1 MMRIGPKVLALVVVV
16 AAIAYFLLRPP
27 LQTAEDAHP
36 ESPARPAEEVPPPPA
51 PGRTAAPTKESGVNA
66 PAIAPPAPAQP
77 RTGAAGDDLV
87 AMGTLRELLNS
98 EPRRAI
104 ELARQ
109 ANKRAP
115 DSPDAAE
122 RAWIVVKALASLKR
136 FHEARDEAAA
146 MAGRYPD
153 SSWAMDAKRHMLV
166 QPLDLP
172 SREDQQREM
181 QQEQQRQEQR

>member
-1 MMRIGPKVLALVVVV
+1 MMRVGPKVFALVVVV
-16 AAIAYFLLRPP
+16 AAIAYFLLRTPFQP
-27 LQTAEDAHP
+27 ADEGHTEP
-36 ESPARPAEEVPPPPA
+36 PARPADEARPPA
-51 PGRTAAPTKESGVNA
+51 PGPTAPPTRESGVTA
-66 PAIAPPAPAQP
+66 PAVAPPATARLPAA
-77 RTGAAGDDLV
+77 AAGDELV
-87 AMGTLRELLNS
+87 AMETLRELLNS

-146 MAGRYPD
+146 LAGKYPD

-172 SREDQQREM
+172 SREEQQKQM
-181 QQEQQRQEQR
+181 QQEQQRPQR

>member
-1 MMRIGPKVLALVVVV
+1 MMRIAPKVLALVVVV

-27 LQTAEDAHP
+27 FQTADDGHP
-36 ESPARPAEEVPPPPA
+36 ELQPRPAEGVASLPA
-51 PGRTAAPTKESGVNA
+51 PGPSVAPTKEPGVNA
-66 PAIAPPAPAQP
+66 PAIAPAATAQP
-77 RTGAAGDDLV
+77 RTAVAGDDLV
-87 AMGTLRELLNS
+87 AMETLRELLNS

-146 MAGRYPD
+146 LAGRYPD

-172 SREDQQREM
+172 SREEQQEQM
-181 QQEQQRQEQR
+181 QQEQQRQQR

>member
-1 MMRIGPKVLALVVVV
+1 MMRMAPKVFAFVFVV
-16 AAIAYFLLRPP
+16 AAIAYFLQRASFQPADEV
-27 LQTAEDAHP
+27 QT
-36 ESPARPAEEVPPPPA
+36 EVPPAPPEPSGPPA
-51 PGRTAAPTKESGVNA
+51 PGPTVAPAKEPGANA
-66 PAIAPPAPAQP
+66 PAVAPPATAQP
-77 RTGAAGDDLV
+77 PTAPARDDLV
-87 AMGTLRELLNS
+87 AMETLRELLNS

-109 ANKRAP
+109 ANRRAP
-115 DSPDAAE
+115 ESPDAPE

-146 MAGRYPD
+146 LAGRYPD

-172 SREDQQREM
+172 SREEQQKQM
-181 QQEQQRQEQR
+181 QQQQEQQRQQP

>member
-1 MMRIGPKVLALVVVV
+1 M
-16 AAIAYFLLRPP
+16 
-27 LQTAEDAHP
+27 E
-36 ESPARPAEEVPPPPA
+36 
-51 PGRTAAPTKESGVNA
+51 
-66 PAIAPPAPAQP
+66 
-77 RTGAAGDDLV
+77 
-87 AMGTLRELLNS
+87 TLRELLNS

-136 FHEARDEAAA
+136 FHEARDEAATL
-146 MAGRYPD
+146 AGKYPD

-172 SREDQQREM
+172 SREEQQKQM
-181 QQEQQRQEQR
+181 QQEQQRQQR

>member
-1 MMRIGPKVLALVVVV
+1 MRIGPKVFALVVVV
-16 AAIAYFLLRPP
+16 AAIAYFLLRTPFQAADDVHVD
-27 LQTAEDAHP
+27 LG
-36 ESPARPAEEVPPPPA
+36 ARPAETAAPPA
-51 PGRTAAPTKESGVNA
+51 PGPTVTPAKESGVHA
-66 PAIAPPAPAQP
+66 PAIAPPATAQP
-77 RTGAAGDDLV
+77 PTPAAGGDDLV
-87 AMGTLRELLNS
+87 AMETLRELLNS

-122 RAWIVVKALASLKR
+122 RAWIVVPALASLKR

-146 MAGRYPD
+146 MAGKYPD

-172 SREDQQREM
+172 SREEQQKQM
-181 QQEQQRQEQR
+181 QQEQQRQQR

>member
-1 MMRIGPKVLALVVVV
+1 MMRIAPKVFALVVVV
-16 AAIAYFLLRPP
+16 AAITYFLLRTPFQP
-27 LQTAEDAHP
+27 ADEVQTAL
-36 ESPARPAEEVPPPPA
+36 PAPPAEVAPPPA
-51 PGRTAAPTKESGVNA
+51 SGPTAAPVKESGVNA
-66 PAIAPPAPAQP
+66 PAVAPPAAAPAP
-77 RTGAAGDDLV
+77 TPAAGRDDLV
-87 AMGTLRELLNS
+87 AMETLRELLNS

-146 MAGRYPD
+146 MAGKYPD
-153 SSWAMDAKRHMLV
+153 SAWALDAKRHMLV

-172 SREDQQREM
+172 SREEQQQQQR
-181 QQEQQRQEQR
+181 

>member
-16 AAIAYFLLRPP
+16 AGIAYFLLRTP
-27 LQTAEDAHP
+27 LRTADDPQT
-36 ESPARPAEEVPPPPA
+36 ESPARPAVVAPPA
-51 PGRTAAPTKESGVNA
+51 APGPIAVPTKESGVNA
-66 PAIAPPAPAQP
+66 PAIAPPAAQP
-77 RTGAAGDDLV
+77 GTAAASDDLV
-87 AMGTLRELLNS
+87 AMETLRELLNS

-122 RAWIVVKALASLKR
+122 RAWIVVKGLASLKR

-146 MAGRYPD
+146 LAGRYPD

-172 SREDQQREM
+172 SREEQQKQM
-181 QQEQQRQEQR
+181 QQEQQRQHR

>member
-1 MMRIGPKVLALVVVV
+1 MMRIGPKVLALGVVV
-16 AAIAYFLLRPP
+16 AAIAYFLLRTPF
-27 LQTAEDAHP
+27 QTADEEHAGA
-36 ESPARPAEEVPPPPA
+36 PAGPVEVVAPPPA
-51 PGRTAAPTKESGVNA
+51 PSPTVVPANESGVNA
-66 PAIAPPAPAQP
+66 PATARPATAGP
-77 RTGAAGDDLV
+77 RMAAAGDDLV
-87 AMGTLRELLNS
+87 AMETLRELLNS

-122 RAWIVVKALASLKR
+122 RGWIIVKALASLKR
-136 FHEARDEAAA
+136 FHEARDEAATL
-146 MAGRYPD
+146 AGKFPD

-172 SREDQQREM
+172 SREEQQKQM
-181 QQEQQRQEQR
+181 QEEQQRQQR

>member
-1 MMRIGPKVLALVVVV
+1 MMRIGPKVFALVVVV
-16 AAIAYFLLRPP
+16 AAIAYFLLRTPFQPP
-27 LQTAEDAHP
+27 DEVAT
-36 ESPARPAEEVPPPPA
+36 ESPARPVEVAGPPA
-51 PGRTAAPTKESGVNA
+51 PGPTTAPTKESGVNA
-66 PAIAPPAPAQP
+66 PDVAPPA
-77 RTGAAGDDLV
+77 TGRPPTAAAGGDDLV
-87 AMGTLRELLNS
+87 AMETLRELLNS

-115 DSPDAAE
+115 DSPDAPE

-146 MAGRYPD
+146 MAGKYPD

-172 SREDQQREM
+172 SREEQQKQMQREREG
-181 QQEQQRQEQR
+181 QPP

>member
-27 LQTAEDAHP
+27 LQVADDVRP
-36 ESPARPAEEVPPPPA
+36 ESPARPPEGAGSLPPPGATVAPA
-51 PGRTAAPTKESGVNA
+51 RESGANA
-66 PAIAPPAPAQP
+66 PAIAPAAPAQP
-77 RTGAAGDDLV
+77 GTAAAGDDLV
-87 AMGTLRELLNS
+87 AMETLRELLNS

-146 MAGRYPD
+146 LAGRYPD

-172 SREDQQREM
+172 SRE
-181 QQEQQRQEQR
+181 EQQRQMQREREGQQP

>member
-1 MMRIGPKVLALVVVV
+1 MMRIGPNVLALVVVI
-16 AAIAYFLLRPP
+16 AAIGYFLLRTPFQP
-27 LQTAEDAHP
+27 ADEGQT
-36 ESPARPAEEVPPPPA
+36 ESPAPPAEVARPSALDPA
-51 PGRTAAPTKESGVNA
+51 VAPAKEAPAKESGVNA
-66 PAIAPPAPAQP
+66 PVIAPPATAQP
-77 RTGAAGDDLV
+77 RAAAAGDDLV
-87 AMGTLRELLNS
+87 AMETLRELLNS

-146 MAGRYPD
+146 MVGKYPD
-153 SSWAMDAKRHMLV
+153 SSWALDAKRHMLV

-172 SREDQQREM
+172 SREEQQKHMEL
-181 QQEQQRQEQR
+181 EQQR

>member
-1 MMRIGPKVLALVVVV
+1 MRIGPKVLALVVVV
-16 AAIAYFLLRPP
+16 AAIAYFLLRRP
-27 LQTAEDAHP
+27 LETADEVDT
-36 ESPARPAEEVPPPPA
+36 ELRVRPAEAPGPPA
-51 PGRTAAPTKESGVNA
+51 PGPTVAPATESGVNA
-66 PAIAPPAPAQP
+66 PAVAPPTTARPPAP
-77 RTGAAGDDLV
+77 AAGDDLV
-87 AMGTLRELLNS
+87 AMETLRELLNS

-146 MAGRYPD
+146 MVGKYPD

-172 SREDQQREM
+172 SREE
-181 QQEQQRQEQR
+181 QQEQMQREREGQPP

>member
-1 MMRIGPKVLALVVVV
+1 MMRIGPKVFALVIVV
-16 AAIAYFLLRPP
+16 AAIAYFLLRTPFQP
-27 LQTAEDAHP
+27 ADDVHIDLR
-36 ESPARPAEEVPPPPA
+36 ARPAEEAA
-51 PGRTAAPTKESGVNA
+51 PSTPGSTVTPTKEAGVNV
-66 PAIAPPAPAQP
+66 PATAPPAVARP
-77 RTGAAGDDLV
+77 RTAAAGDDLV
-87 AMGTLRELLNS
+87 AMETLRELLNS

-122 RAWIVVKALASLKR
+122 RGWIIVKALASLQR
-136 FHEARDEAAA
+136 FHEARDEAATL
-146 MAGRYPD
+146 AGKYPD

-172 SREDQQREM
+172 SREEQQKQMQQQR
-181 QQEQQRQEQR
+181 

>member
-1 MMRIGPKVLALVVVV
+1 MMRIGPKVLALLVVV
-16 AAIAYFLLRPP
+16 AAIAYFLLRTPFQP
-27 LQTAEDAHP
+27 ADDLHVDLRAH
-36 ESPARPAEEVPPPPA
+36 PAEEAAPPA
-51 PGRTAAPTKESGVNA
+51 PDPTGAPTKESGVNA
-66 PAIAPPAPAQP
+66 PAIAPTATAEPPSP
-77 RTGAAGDDLV
+77 AAGRDEVV
-87 AMGTLRELLNS
+87 AMETLRELLNS

-172 SREDQQREM
+172 SREEQQKQM
-181 QQEQQRQEQR
+181 QQEQQRQQR

>member
-1 MMRIGPKVLALVVVV
+1 MMRIGPKVFALLVVV

-27 LQTAEDAHP
+27 FQAADDVP
-36 ESPARPAEEVPPPPA
+36 IDPRARPAEVA
-51 PGRTAAPTKESGVNA
+51 
-66 PAIAPPAPAQP
+66 APPAPDPTVAPAKEAGANAPAVAAPATPQP
-77 RTGAAGDDLV
+77 PTPAAGGDDVV
-87 AMGTLRELLNS
+87 AMETLRELLNS

-122 RAWIVVKALASLKR
+122 RAWIVVKGLASLKR

-146 MAGRYPD
+146 LAGKYPD

-172 SREDQQREM
+172 SREEQQKQM
-181 QQEQQRQEQR
+181 QQEQQRQQR

>member
-1 MMRIGPKVLALVVVV
+1 MMRMGPKVLALVVVV
-16 AAIAYFLLRPP
+16 AAIGYFLLRTPS
-27 LQTAEDAHP
+27 QTAE
-36 ESPARPAEEVPPPPA
+36 EMETEVPAEVAHPPA
-51 PGRTAAPTKESGVNA
+51 PGPTVAPTAEPGAKA
-66 PAIAPPAPAQP
+66 PAIAPATAPP
-77 RTGAAGDDLV
+77 RTPAAGDDLV
-87 AMGTLRELLNS
+87 AMETLRQLLDS

-146 MAGRYPD
+146 MASRYPD

-172 SREDQQREM
+172 SREEQQEQM
-181 QQEQQRQEQR
+181 KQEQQR

>member
-1 MMRIGPKVLALVVVV
+1 MMRIAPKVFALVVVV
-16 AAIAYFLLRPP
+16 AAIAYFLLRTPFQVADEAP
-27 LQTAEDAHP
+27 ADV
-36 ESPARPAEEVPPPPA
+36 PARPAEVARPPA
-51 PGRTAAPTKESGVNA
+51 PGPTVAPAKESGVNA
-66 PAIAPPAPAQP
+66 PAIAPPETARPGTA
-77 RTGAAGDDLV
+77 AAGDDLV
-87 AMGTLRELLNS
+87 AMETLRELLNS

-146 MAGRYPD
+146 MAGKYPD
-153 SSWAMDAKRHMLV
+153 SAWALDAKRHMLV

-172 SREDQQREM
+172 SREEQQKQM
-181 QQEQQRQEQR
+181 QQEQEQQRQQP

>member
-1 MMRIGPKVLALVVVV
+1 MMRIGPKVLALVVVI
-16 AAIAYFLLRPP
+16 AAIATFLLRAPF
-27 LQTAEDAHP
+27 QAGDDARP
-36 ESPARPAEEVPPPPA
+36 ESPARPADEGAAPPA
-51 PGRTAAPTKESGVNA
+51 AGPTAAPTKESGVNP
-66 PAIAPPAPAQP
+66 PAIAPPATTPP
-77 RTGAAGDDLV
+77 RTAGAGDDLV
-87 AMGTLRELLNS
+87 AMETLRELLNS

-109 ANKRAP
+109 ANRRAP

-146 MAGRYPD
+146 LAGKYPD

-181 QQEQQRQEQR
+181 QQRQEQR

>member
-16 AAIAYFLLRPP
+16 AGIVYFLLRAP
-27 LQTAEDAHP
+27 LQTADDAQT
-36 ESPARPAEEVPPPPA
+36 ESPAGPAAIVVPPPPPGA
-51 PGRTAAPTKESGVNA
+51 PVAPAKESGVNA
-66 PAIAPPAPAQP
+66 PATAPPAAARP
-77 RTGAAGDDLV
+77 RTAAAGDDLV
-87 AMGTLRELLNS
+87 AMETLRELLNS

-122 RAWIVVKALASLKR
+122 RGWIIVKALASLKR
-136 FHEARDEAAA
+136 FHEARDEAATLA
-146 MAGRYPD
+146 SKYPD

-172 SREDQQREM
+172 SREEQQRQM
-181 QQEQQRQEQR
+181 QQEQQQQR

>member
-1 MMRIGPKVLALVVVV
+1 MMRMGPKVLALVVVI
-16 AAIAYFLLRPP
+16 AAIAYLLLRAP
-27 LQTAEDAHP
+27 LQSADDAQT
-36 ESPARPAEEVPPPPA
+36 ELPAGPVEIVVPPPPPGGPVA
-51 PGRTAAPTKESGVNA
+51 PAKESGVNA
-66 PAIAPPAPAQP
+66 PAIAAPATAQPPPA
-77 RTGAAGDDLV
+77 AAGDDLV
-87 AMGTLRELLNS
+87 AMETLRELLNS

-115 DSPDAAE
+115 HSPDAAE

-172 SREDQQREM
+172 SREEQQKQMQQR
-181 QQEQQRQEQR
+181 

>member
-1 MMRIGPKVLALVVVV
+1 MRIGPKVFALVVVV
-16 AAIAYFLLRPP
+16 AAIAYFLLRTPFQAADEVHID
-27 LQTAEDAHP
+27 LR
-36 ESPARPAEEVPPPPA
+36 ARPAE
-51 PGRTAAPTKESGVNA
+51 TAAPPTPGPAVTSAKESGVRA
-66 PAIAPPAPAQP
+66 PAIAPPATVQPPTPAV
-77 RTGAAGDDLV
+77 GGDDLV
-87 AMGTLRELLNS
+87 AMETLRELLNS

-146 MAGRYPD
+146 MAGKYPD

-172 SREDQQREM
+172 SREEQQKQM
-181 QQEQQRQEQR
+181 QQEQQRQQR